1 MKRCFLFA
9 ICALPL
15 AAAAQQGAALQ
26 RSLNTM
32 ALKLPKRARLYTQ
45 LSDTSDPQAATRFS
59 RRLVV
64 HLMHA
69 QPASTNWLLVRLPSY
84 RHCKVGAVYSPAPT
98 YYISKATATQAK
110 RSILL

>member
-1 MKRCFLFA
+1 MKRYFLFA
-9 ICALPL
+9 TCALPL
-15 AAAAQQGAALQ
+15 AAAAQQGVALQ
-26 RSLNTM
+26 GRLNTM
-32 ALKLPKRARLYTQ
+32 ALELPKRARLYTQ
-45 LSDTSDPQAATRFS
+45 LSDTSNPQAATRFS

-64 HLMHA
+64 HLVHE

-84 RHCKVGAVYSPAPT
+84 RHCKVGVAYPPDPT